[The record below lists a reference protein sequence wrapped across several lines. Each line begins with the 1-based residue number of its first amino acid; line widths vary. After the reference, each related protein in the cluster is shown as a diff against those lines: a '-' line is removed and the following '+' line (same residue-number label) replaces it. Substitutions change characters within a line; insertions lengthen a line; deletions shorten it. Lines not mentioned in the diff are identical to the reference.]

1 MIDRTNKCY
10 HGYTFTKH
18 HAKNKKVINK
28 FLLLV
33 ENKEYFKVFL
43 IKTRKNDLDQ
53 K

>member
-1 MIDRTNKCY
+1 MIDGSKKCY

-33 ENKEYFKVFL
+33 ENKEYFKAFST
-43 IKTRKNDLDQ
+43 KTWQNGLDF